1 MLDEPVLS
9 FRYGQAVED
18 PRDGLTLF
26 GPLESASPYG
36 LRIGVIG
43 TQSGLASYSA
53 WVERIQGP
61 LQDSG
66 APISNPPFPG
76 FESAFRIPWAP
87 NPTTEIVIDEPSL
100 NAVVF
105 LSDPHERVF
114 KTVGVFADRII
125 SALQSDDAAVDLW
138 YVVIPDVVHDN
149 CRPRSI
155 IAAGLKLASASSLS
169 PRRARALWS
178 APSLFPEDNERADIH
193 RYEVDFHDQLKARL
207 LHHNAPTQI
216 VRESTLYLAT
226 PGAPPPPRGRDKSGL
241 QAALAWSL
249 STAAFYKAGGRPW
262 KLERIREGVCYVGL
276 VFKQDLKQQDPR
288 TACCAAQMF
297 LDSGDGIVFRGAV
310 GPWLTRGR
318 SEFHLTRT
326 AARDLVS
333 LAVSAYREKTG
344 APPRELFLHGKVFFE
359 TEEWHGFQEA
369 VDPAITNV
377 VGIRI
382 RDEHDLRLYRL
393 GTRPVLRG
401 TALVRHPRSAFLWT
415 RGFTPRLRTYVG
427 REVPRP
433 LRVDILRGTAEL
445 GTVLSDILALT
456 KLNYNTCILGD
467 GLPVTLRFADHVG
480 EVLTAAPLKESNP
493 LPFKLYI

>member
-1 MLDEPVLS
+1 M
-9 FRYGQAVED
+9 ED

-26 GPLESASPYG
+26 GPLETASPYG
-36 LRIGVIG
+36 LRVGVIG
-43 TQSGLASYSA
+43 TQGGLALYRA

-61 LQDSG
+61 LQDAG

-87 NPTTEIVIDEPSL
+87 TPTTAIVITEAML

-105 LSDPHERVF
+105 LSDRHERVF
-114 KTVGVFADRII
+114 KTVGLFSDRII
-125 SALQSDDAAVDLW
+125 AALQSDDVAVDLW
-138 YVVIPDVVHDN
+138 YVVIPDVVHEN
-149 CRPRSI
+149 CRPRST
-155 IAAGLKLASASSLS
+155 IASGLKLASPSSLS
-169 PRRARALWS
+169 PSRARKLWG
-178 APSLFPEDNERADIH
+178 APSLFAEDNAQADIH

-216 VRESTLYLAT
+216 VRESTLCLAA
-226 PGAPPPPRGRDKSGL
+226 PGATPPPRGRDKSGL
-241 QAALAWSL
+241 QAAIAWSL

-262 KLERIREGVCYVGL
+262 KIERIRDGVCYVGL
-276 VFKQDLKQQDPR
+276 VFKQDLKHQDPR

-318 SEFHLTRT
+318 SEFHLTRA
-326 AARDLVS
+326 AARELVS
-333 LAVSAYREKTG
+333 LAVEAYRQKTG
-344 APPRELFLHGKVFFE
+344 APPKELFLHGKVFFE
-359 TEEWHGFQEA
+359 HEEWSGFQEA
-369 VDPAITNV
+369 VDPAVTNI

-382 RDEHDLRLYRL
+382 RDEFDLRLYRL

-401 TALVRHPRSAFLWT
+401 TALLRHPRSAYLWT

-433 LRVDILRGTAEL
+433 LRVDILRGSADL
-445 GTVLSDILALT
+445 RTVLGDILALT

-480 EVLTAAPLKESNP
+480 EVLTAAPLKEHNP